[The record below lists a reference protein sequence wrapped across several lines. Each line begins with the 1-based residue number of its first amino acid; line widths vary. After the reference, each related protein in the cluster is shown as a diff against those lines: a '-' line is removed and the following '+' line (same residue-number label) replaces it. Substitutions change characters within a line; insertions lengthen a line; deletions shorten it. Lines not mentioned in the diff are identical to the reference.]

1 MDALF
6 LYITRILLA
15 RELESEMNK
24 KDIADIRKRFKLD
37 TDLLKIA
44 DIYNVYIQKESSE
57 IFHEESRS
65 FSLLDREQQELFLA
79 NFKKV
84 LGGKLDQKLF
94 EVKFQP
100 QEEGQTDHT
109 QHLLYEGLQTEDT
122 AEWKAHMQEIALKMV
137 QDKQY
142 EKDMVVTFIRGN
154 YFKTTKRQPDETEID
169 MRDEVYTTPFILCSM
184 NQTELPKSSL
194 VFDFVEKEFK
204 SNLVTDP
211 VIKLASPI
219 GGFLFPSFT
228 DNAADI
234 HHILYAASKANKPD
248 FQFIENVLNGNE
260 IMTAEEDKAVFEEIV
275 KAVIGEEVNSKT
287 LANVYDEIN
296 SMLVVDEEYDDE
308 DESTPVLDAK
318 EVERVLK
325 ASGIK
330 DLSTEKVERA
340 FQQVVEDRNY
350 EMKAS
355 HIVPSY
361 ASKSIKISTKVADIK
376 ISPQDLRYVKEVNY
390 NGKRC
395 LLIEVEEDTIIE
407 GFKLLPEELLE

>member
-1 MDALF
+1 
-6 LYITRILLA
+6 
-15 RELESEMNK
+15 MNK

-44 DIYNVYIQKESSE
+44 DIYNVYIQKESNE

-65 FSLLDREQQELFLA
+65 FSMLDREQQELFLN

-100 QEEGQTDHT
+100 QEEGQDDHT
-109 QHLLYEGLQTEDT
+109 QHLLYEGLEKKDKTEWQANMQT
-122 AEWKAHMQEIALKMV
+122 IALKMV
-137 QDKQY
+137 QERPY
-142 EKDMVVTFIRGN
+142 EKDMVVTFIHGT
-154 YFKTTKRQPDETEID
+154 YFKTTKRQADETEID
-169 MRDEVYTTPFILCSM
+169 MRDEVFTTPFILCSM

-194 VFDFVEKEFK
+194 VFDFAEKEFK

-234 HHILYAASKANKPD
+234 HHILYAAGKANKPD

-296 SMLVVDEEYDDE
+296 AMLEVEDEEDNDE
-308 DESTPVLDAK
+308 ETPVLDTK

-325 ASGIK
+325 ASGMEV
-330 DLSTEKVERA
+330 SSEKVEQA
-340 FQQVVEDRNY
+340 FRQVVQDTGY

-395 LLIEVEEDTIIE
+395 ILIEVEEDTMIE
-407 GFKLLPEELLE
+407 GFKLLAEEDLE

>member
-1 MDALF
+1 
-6 LYITRILLA
+6 
-15 RELESEMNK
+15 MNN
-24 KDIADIRKRFKLD
+24 KDVADIRKRFKLD
-37 TDLLKIA
+37 SELLKIT
-44 DIYNVYIQKESSE
+44 DIYNVYIQQESSE

-84 LGGKLDQKLF
+84 LGGKLDIKLF

-109 QHLLYEGLQTEDT
+109 QHLLYEGLESKEV
-122 AEWKAHMQEIALKMV
+122 AEWKENMQRIALKMV
-137 QDKQY
+137 QDSQY
-142 EKDMVVTFIRGN
+142 EKDIVVTFIRGN
-154 YFKTTKRQPDETEID
+154 YHKTTKRKSDESEMDFRDET
-169 MRDEVYTTPFILCSM
+169 YTTPFILSSM

-204 SNLVTDP
+204 SNVLVDP
-211 VIKLASPI
+211 VIKLSSPI

-234 HHILYAASKANKPD
+234 NHVLYAASKANKPD
-248 FQFIENVLNGNE
+248 FQFIENVLNGDE
-260 IMTAEEDKAVFEEIV
+260 IVTAEEDKAVFEEII
-275 KAVIGEEVNSKT
+275 KAVIGDEVDSRT
-287 LANVYDEIN
+287 LAGVYDEIN
-296 SMLVVDEEYDDE
+296 QMLVIEAESDDDDEE
-308 DESTPVLDAK
+308 TPMMDVK

-325 ASGIK
+325 ASGMK
-330 DLSTEKVERA
+330 DISTEKVERA
-340 FQQVVEDRNY
+340 FQQVVEDKTY

-361 ASKSIKISTKVADIK
+361 TSKSIKISTKVADIA
-376 ISPQDLRYVKEVNY
+376 INPQDLRYVKQVNY

-395 LLIEVEEDTIIE
+395 VLIEVEEDTMIE
-407 GFKLLPEELLE
+407 GFKLISEDLLE

>member
-1 MDALF
+1 
-6 LYITRILLA
+6 
-15 RELESEMNK
+15 MNK

-44 DIYNVYIQKESSE
+44 EIYNVYIQQESSE
-57 IFHEESRS
+57 IYHEESRS
-65 FSLLDREQQELFLA
+65 FSMLDRDQQELFFD

-84 LGGKLDQKLF
+84 LGGKLDAKMF

-100 QEEGQTDHT
+100 QEEGQADHT
-109 QHLLYEGLQTEDT
+109 QLLLYEGLE
-122 AEWKAHMQEIALKMV
+122 ASEVSEWKANMQRIALKMV
-137 QDKQY
+137 EERPY
-142 EKDMVVTFIRGN
+142 EKDMVVTFIRGK
-154 YFKTTKRQPDETEID
+154 YHKTTRRKADETEID

-194 VFDFVEKEFK
+194 VFDFVEKEYK
-204 SNLVTDP
+204 ANVLVDP

-234 HHILYAASKANKPD
+234 HHILYAAGKANKPD
-248 FQFIENVLNGNE
+248 FQFIENVLNGDE
-260 IMTAEEDKAVFEEIV
+260 ISTAEEEKAVFEEIV
-275 KAVIGEEVNSKT
+275 KAVIGGDEVNSRT
-287 LANVYDEIN
+287 LAGVYDEIN
-296 SMLVVDEEYDDE
+296 QMLVVAEEGEDDEEGA
-308 DESTPVLDAK
+308 PILDTT
-318 EVERVLK
+318 EITRVLK
-325 ASGIK
+325 ASGVK
-330 DLSTEKVERA
+330 DVSPEKVERA
-340 FQQVVEDRNY
+340 FQQVVQDKTY

-361 ASKSIKISTKVADIK
+361 ASKSIKISTKVANIS

-395 LLIEVEEDTIIE
+395 ILIEVEEDTMIE
-407 GFKLLPEELLE
+407 GFKLLAEEELE

>member
-1 MDALF
+1 
-6 LYITRILLA
+6 
-15 RELESEMNK
+15 MNK
-24 KDIADIRKRFKLD
+24 KDIAEIRKQFKLD

-84 LGGKLDQKLF
+84 LGGKLDEKLF

-109 QHLLYEGLQTEDT
+109 QQLLYEGLKKEGAGD
-122 AEWKAHMQEIALKMV
+122 WKADMQTIALKMV
-137 QDKQY
+137 QDRHY

-154 YFKTTKRQPDETEID
+154 YFKTTKRQPDETEVD
-169 MRDEVYTTPFILCSM
+169 MRDEVYTTPFILGSM

-204 SNLVTDP
+204 SNLLSDP
-211 VIKLASPI
+211 VIKLATPI

-275 KAVIGEEVNSKT
+275 KVLIGDEVNSRT
-287 LANVYDEIN
+287 LAGVYDEIN
-296 SMLVVDEEYDDE
+296 LML
-308 DESTPVLDAK
+308 
-318 EVERVLK
+318 EVEKDNEDSDGSAPTLDTVEVARVLK
-325 ASGIK
+325 ASGVK
-330 DLSTEKVERA
+330 DLSPEKVERA
-340 FQQVVEDRNY
+340 FQQVVEDKNY
-350 EMKAS
+350 ELKAS
-355 HIVPSY
+355 HVVPSY
-361 ASKSIKISTKVADIK
+361 ASKSIKINTKVADIK
-376 ISPQDLRYVKEVNY
+376 ISPQDLRYVKQVNY

-395 LLIEVEEDTIIE
+395 ILIEVEEDTMIE
-407 GFKLLPEELLE
+407 GFKLLQEEELE

>member
-1 MDALF
+1 
-6 LYITRILLA
+6 
-15 RELESEMNK
+15 MNK

-37 TDLLKIA
+37 TELLKIT
-44 DIYNVYIQKESSE
+44 DIYNVYIQQESSE
-57 IFHEESRS
+57 IYHEELRA

-84 LGGKLDQKLF
+84 LGGKLDIKLF

-109 QHLLYEGLQTEDT
+109 QHLLYEGLEAGQVAD
-122 AEWKAHMQEIALKMV
+122 WKENMQKIALKMV
-137 QDKQY
+137 QDAQH
-142 EKDMVVTFIRGN
+142 EKDVVVTFIRGT
-154 YFKTTKRQPDETEID
+154 YFKTTKRKSDESEMDFRDET
-169 MRDEVYTTPFILCSM
+169 YTTPFILSSM

-204 SNLVTDP
+204 SNVLVDP
-211 VIKLASPI
+211 VIKLSSPV

-234 HHILYAASKANKPD
+234 NRVLYAASKANKPD
-248 FQFIENVLNGNE
+248 FQFIENVLNGDE
-260 IMTAEEDKAVFEEIV
+260 IITAEEDKAVFEEIV
-275 KAVIGEEVNSKT
+275 KAVIGDEVNSRT
-287 LANVYDEIN
+287 LAGVYDEIN
-296 SMLVVDEEYDDE
+296 QMLLIESESDDE
-308 DESTPVLDAK
+308 DEETPMMDVK

-325 ASGIK
+325 ASGMK
-330 DLSTEKVERA
+330 DISTEKVERA
-340 FQQVVEDRNY
+340 FQQVVEDKTY

-361 ASKSIKISTKVADIK
+361 TSKSIKISTKVADIA
-376 ISPQDLRYVKEVNY
+376 INPQDLRYVKQVNY

-395 LLIEVEEDTIIE
+395 ILIEVEEDTMIE
-407 GFKLLPEELLE
+407 GFKLISEELLE

>member
-1 MDALF
+1 MD
-6 LYITRILLA
+6 
-15 RELESEMNK
+15 MNN

-44 DIYNVYIQKESSE
+44 EIYNVYIQQESTE
-57 IFHEESRS
+57 IFHEESRP
-65 FSLLDREQQELFLA
+65 FSMLDREQQELFLA

-84 LGGKLDQKLF
+84 LGGKMDVKLF

-100 QEEGQTDHT
+100 QEEGQADHT
-109 QHLLYEGLQTEDT
+109 QRLLYEGLEAEDA
-122 AEWKAHMQEIALKMV
+122 AEWKTNMQRIALKTV
-137 QDKQY
+137 EEKPY
-142 EKDMVVTFIRGN
+142 EKDMVITFIRGT
-154 YFKTTKRQPDETEID
+154 YFKTTKRQADETEID
-169 MRDEVYTTPFILCSM
+169 MRDAVYTTPFILCSM

-204 SNLVTDP
+204 SNVLMDP

-234 HHILYAASKANKPD
+234 HHIVYASGKANKPD
-248 FQFIENVLNGNE
+248 FGFIENVLNGNE

-275 KAVIGEEVNSKT
+275 KAVIGEEVNSRT
-287 LANVYDEIN
+287 LAGLYDEIN
-296 SMLVVDEEYDDE
+296 IMLEVEKEAENE
-308 DESTPVLDAK
+308 DAEAPVLDTV
-318 EVERVLK
+318 EVTRVLK
-325 ASGIK
+325 ASGVK
-330 DLSTEKVERA
+330 DVSEEKVERA

-355 HIVPSY
+355 HVVPSY

-395 LLIEVEEDTIIE
+395 ILIEVEEDTMIE
-407 GFKLLPEELLE
+407 GFKLLAEEELE

>member
-1 MDALF
+1 
-6 LYITRILLA
+6 
-15 RELESEMNK
+15 MNN
-24 KDIADIRKRFKLD
+24 KDIAEIRKQFKMD

-44 DIYNVYIQKESSE
+44 DIYNVYIKQESSE
-57 IFHEESRS
+57 IYHEESRS

-84 LGGKLDQKLF
+84 LGGKLDVKLF
-94 EVKFQP
+94 EVKFQR
-100 QEEGQTDHT
+100 QAEEQTDHT
-109 QHLLYEGLQTEDT
+109 QRLLYEGLQTEDIG
-122 AEWKAHMQEIALKMV
+122 EWKAYMQQIALKMV

-142 EKDMVVTFIRGN
+142 EKDIVVTFIRGN
-154 YFKTTKRQPDETEID
+154 SFKTTKRQPNETEID

-204 SNLVTDP
+204 SSLVTDP
-211 VIKLASPI
+211 VIKLATPI

-228 DNAADI
+228 ENAADI

-275 KAVIGEEVNSKT
+275 KAVIGDEVNSKT
-287 LANVYDEIN
+287 LAGVYDEIN
-296 SMLVVDEEYDDE
+296 NMLLVEKESEDEEG
-308 DESTPVLDAK
+308 STPTLDSI
-318 EVERVLK
+318 EVARVLK
-325 ASGIK
+325 ASGVK
-330 DLSTEKVERA
+330 DVTTEKVEMA
-340 FQQVVEDRNY
+340 FQQVVEDKNY

-355 HIVPSY
+355 HVVPSY
-361 ASKSIKISTKVADIK
+361 ASKSIKISTKVANIA
-376 ISPQDLRYVKEVNY
+376 ISPQDLRYVKQINY

-395 LLIEVEEDTIIE
+395 LLIEVEEDTMIE